1 MKSLWSVIRN
11 ELGYSV
17 DCTTEIVDAVEKW
30 VMNQTDMVEEYEKR
44 IIQERLWEQSK

>member
-1 MKSLWSVIRN
+1 MKSLWSVMRN
-11 ELGYSV
+11 DLGYSIDCADEIIQAV
-17 DCTTEIVDAVEKW
+17 DDW